1 MRVIIAGGGT
11 GGHVIPALAI
21 AQQLKKQFDAEVL
34 FIGTA
39 RGIETRLVP
48 QAGFPLE
55 LIQVG
60 ALKNVSLMT
69 RAKTMFDLP
78 RALWTAGRIVSD
90 FRPDVVIGVGG
101 YASGPA
107 MLAAIRRRIP
117 TLAFEPN
124 VVPGFANRL
133 VARLVSAAAVHF
145 EETCDYFRNAKV
157 TGVPVR
163 EAFFKIRARGTLAK
177 SDART
182 AKDTPSANEMST
194 SKDVTEENKSAP
206 TLLVFGGSQGAH
218 AINQAMIESLPGLRQ
233 RIPAIHIVHQTGQR
247 DYDTVLAAYQ
257 KHGMAGETTAALSRP
272 GTTDDTPL
280 APSDMTKTGEAAAAA
295 SSSAATRS
303 AMTGEARAAP
313 SAEVYK
319 FIDDMPAIF
328 ARADLLVCRSGAST
342 VGEIT
347 AAGKP
352 AIFVPFPRAAD
363 DHQNVNARALERAG
377 AAVVVEESN
386 LEAAYL
392 VDIISALLNDPL
404 RLRRMAEAAKSL
416 AHPNAVEEIA
426 EMVKNLALAS
436 QG

>member
-21 AQQLKKQFDAEVL
+21 AQQLKTQLDAEVL

-78 RALWTAGRIVSD
+78 RAIAASSRILSEFD
-90 FRPDVVIGVGG
+90 PEVVIGVGG

-107 MLAAIRRRIP
+107 MVAAIRRRLP

-124 VVPGFANRL
+124 VVPGFANRMI
-133 VARLVSAAAVHF
+133 ARWVSAAAVHF
-145 EETCDYFRNAKV
+145 EETCQYFPHCRV

-163 EAFFKIRARGTLAK
+163 SAFFSIPPKVASSNFGG
-177 SDART
+177 
-182 AKDTPSANEMST
+182 
-194 SKDVTEENKSAP
+194 VP
-206 TLLVFGGSQGAH
+206 TLLVSGGSQGAR
-218 AINQAMIESLPGLRQ
+218 AINQAMMESLPGLQ
-233 RIPAIHIVHQTGQR
+233 AKIPGIHVIHQTGQR
-247 DYDTVLAAYQ
+247 DYDQVLAAYQ
-257 KHGMAGETTAALSRP
+257 QSGISGE
-272 GTTDDTPL
+272 
-280 APSDMTKTGEAAAAA
+280 
-295 SSSAATRS
+295 
-303 AMTGEARAAP
+303 
-313 SAEVYK
+313 VHK
-319 FIDDMPAIF
+319 FIDDMPETF
-328 ARADLLVCRSGAST
+328 GRADLLVCRSGAST

-352 AIFVPFPRAAD
+352 AIFVPFPAAAD
-363 DHQNVNARALERAG
+363 DQQNVNARALERVG

-386 LEAAYL
+386 LGAAYL
-392 VDIISALLNDPL
+392 VDTIAALIGDSRRLQSMSA
-404 RLRRMAEAAKSL
+404 AAKSL
-416 AHPNAVEEIA
+416 AHPKAVEEIA
-426 EMVKNLALAS
+426 EMVVRLA
-436 QG
+436 GGDDGVGGDG

>member
-21 AQQLKKQFDAEVL
+21 AHQLKKQFAAEIL

-48 QAGFPLE
+48 QAGYALE
-55 LIQVG
+55 LIKVG
-60 ALKNVSLMT
+60 ALKNVSLAT

-78 RALWTAGRIVSD
+78 RALWTAGRMLND

-133 VARLVSAAAVHF
+133 VARFVSAAAVHF
-145 EETCDYFRNAKV
+145 EETCQYFRNCKV

-163 EAFFKIRARGTLAK
+163 EAFFQIPQKALPESSAVVSPARESA
-177 SDART
+177 
-182 AKDTPSANEMST
+182 PSAS
-194 SKDVTEENKSAP
+194 VP

-218 AINQAMIESLPGLRQ
+218 AINQALIESLPGLRSK
-233 RIPAIHIVHQTGQR
+233 IPALHIIHQTGQR
-247 DYDTVLAAYQ
+247 DYEEVQGAYQ
-257 KHGMAGETTAALSRP
+257 RTGISGE
-272 GTTDDTPL
+272 
-280 APSDMTKTGEAAAAA
+280 
-295 SSSAATRS
+295 
-303 AMTGEARAAP
+303 
-313 SAEVYK
+313 VHK
-319 FIDDMPAIF
+319 FIDDMPATF

-342 VGEIT
+342 VAEIT

-352 AIFVPFPRAAD
+352 AVFVPFPRAAD

-386 LEAAYL
+386 LEVAYL
-392 VDIISALLNDPL
+392 VDTIAALLNDPA
-404 RLRRMAEAAKSL
+404 RLASMSAAAKSL
-416 AHPNAVEEIA
+416 AHPHAVEEIA
-426 EMVKNLALAS
+426 DMVRKLANFSSADER
-436 QG
+436 

>member
-48 QAGFPLE
+48 QAGFALE

-78 RALWTAGRIVSD
+78 RALWTSGRIVSD

-101 YASGPA
+101 YASGPG
-107 MLAAIRRRIP
+107 MIAAIRRRIP

-124 VVPGFANRL
+124 VVPGFANRM
-133 VARLVSAAAVHF
+133 VARFVSAAAVHF
-145 EETCDYFRNAKV
+145 EETCEYFRNCKV

-163 EAFFKIRARGTLAK
+163 EAFFRIAARNQDG
-177 SDART
+177 
-182 AKDTPSANEMST
+182 
-194 SKDVTEENKSAP
+194 AP

-218 AINQAMIESLPGLRQ
+218 AINQAMMESLPGLRAK
-233 RIPAIHIVHQTGQR
+233 IPTIHVIHQTGQR
-247 DYDTVLAAYQ
+247 DYEAVQAAYQ
-257 KHGMAGETTAALSRP
+257 QAGIS
-272 GTTDDTPL
+272 
-280 APSDMTKTGEAAAAA
+280 GE
-295 SSSAATRS
+295 
-303 AMTGEARAAP
+303 
-313 SAEVYK
+313 VHK
-319 FIDDMPAIF
+319 FIDDMPGIF
-328 ARADLLVCRSGAST
+328 ARADLLVCRSGASS

-363 DHQNVNARALERAG
+363 DHQNKNARALESAG
-377 AAVVVEESN
+377 AAVVVEETN

-392 VDIISALLNDPL
+392 VETVASLLNDPK
-404 RLRRMAEAAKSL
+404 RLRAMSAAAKSL
-416 AHPNAVEEIA
+416 AHPKAVEEIT
-426 EMVKNLALAS
+426 EMVKRLAEPS
-436 QG
+436 

>member
-1 MRVIIAGGGT
+1 MRIVIAGGGT

-21 AQQLKKQFDAEVL
+21 AQELKKRFAAEVL

-60 ALKNVSLMT
+60 ALKNVSLLT

-78 RALWTAGRIVSD
+78 RALWVSGRMLSD
-90 FRPDVVIGVGG
+90 FDPDVVIGVGG

-133 VARLVSAAAVHF
+133 VARWVSAAAVHF
-145 EETCDYFRNAKV
+145 EETCEYFRHCQV

-163 EAFFKIRARGTLAK
+163 EAFFHMAPK
-177 SDART
+177 
-182 AKDTPSANEMST
+182 TPR
-194 SKDVTEENKSAP
+194 VQP
-206 TLLVFGGSQGAH
+206 TLLVFGGSQGAR
-218 AINQAMIESLPGLRQ
+218 AINQAMIESLAGLKQ
-233 RIPAIHIVHQTGQR
+233 RIPEIHIIHQTGQR
-247 DYDTVLAAYQ
+247 DYDHVLAAYQ
-257 KHGMAGETTAALSRP
+257 QSGISGE
-272 GTTDDTPL
+272 
-280 APSDMTKTGEAAAAA
+280 
-295 SSSAATRS
+295 
-303 AMTGEARAAP
+303 
-313 SAEVYK
+313 VHK
-319 FIDDMPAIF
+319 FIDDMAGTF

-386 LEAAYL
+386 LGAAYL
-392 VDIISALLNDPL
+392 VDTISALLADPH
-404 RLRRMAEAAKSL
+404 RLQDMSAAAKSL
-416 AHPNAVEEIA
+416 AHPKALEEIA
-426 EMVKNLALAS
+426 TMVEELAARNRNL
-436 QG
+436 